1 MITKKYMKKITYT
14 LLFVILCLQ
23 SQAQEEGLFRAV
35 VDLNGDGKSEIVQL
49 LENDNYQY
57 ILEVNELRQK
67 VSFGMEGFMIIDLDT
82 TDTFKEISVFTSGAS
97 DDFEYE
103 IFRFQSNE
111 LHLLGHLQGW
121 MTVNG
126 DGTLFTDNGEGFWG
140 RRDVYFLNNDIL
152 GLGKH
157 PHKNEYFV
165 GVNAKVKNSFQLFND
180 LNTLEPFI
188 WIKPET
194 NITVLTATLWE
205 TENEN
210 FEFIYQIVTED
221 GLLGYTKLMPLLE
234 NTEGLIMAD

>member
-1 MITKKYMKKITYT
+1 
-14 LLFVILCLQ
+14 
-23 SQAQEEGLFRAV
+23 
-35 VDLNGDGKSEIVQL
+35 
-49 LENDNYQY
+49 
-57 ILEVNELRQK
+57 
-67 VSFGMEGFMIIDLDT
+67 
-82 TDTFKEISVFTSGAS
+82 
-97 DDFEYE
+97 
-103 IFRFQSNE
+103 
-111 LHLLGHLQGW
+111 
-121 MTVNG
+121 
-126 DGTLFTDNGEGFWG
+126 
-140 RRDVYFLNNDIL
+140 
-152 GLGKH
+152 
-157 PHKNEYFV
+157 V